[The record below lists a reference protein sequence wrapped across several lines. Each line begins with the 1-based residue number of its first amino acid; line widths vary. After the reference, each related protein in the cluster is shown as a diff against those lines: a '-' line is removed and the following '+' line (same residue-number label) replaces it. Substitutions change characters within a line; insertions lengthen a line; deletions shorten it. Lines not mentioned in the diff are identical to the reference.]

1 VRGEAVPMAT
11 RILLVDDH
19 SVVRQGLRLFLE
31 LEEDLEI
38 VGEAENGLQALARI
52 EELKPD
58 VVLMDLMMPEMGG
71 VEAIEL
77 GKMRFPDVEFIALT
91 SVLEDRSLV
100 KAVKAGAIGFLLKN
114 TEADELCRSIKTAA
128 KGIVQLS
135 PEASRRLMTALQAQE
150 PLEDLT
156 EREHEVLIAI
166 SNGLSNSEI
175 ANHLSVTEKT
185 VKTHVSNVLSKLNV
199 RSRTQAA
206 VYAWQIGIVH
216 TPEKP
221 LRLKS

>member
-1 VRGEAVPMAT
+1 MAI

-31 LEEDLEI
+31 MDELFEI
-38 VGEAENGLQALARI
+38 VGEAENGREALERI
-52 EELKPD
+52 AECNPD
-58 VVLMDLMMPEMGG
+58 VVLMDLMMPEMDGI
-71 VEAIEL
+71 EAIEQ
-77 GKMRFPDVEFIALT
+77 GKCLFPDVEFVALT

-128 KGIVQLS
+128 QGVVQLS
-135 PEASRRLMTALQAQE
+135 PEASRRLMTAMQSQG

-156 EREHEVLIAI
+156 DREMEVLVSLANGMSNQDIA
-166 SNGLSNSEI
+166 G
-175 ANHLSVTEKT
+175 ALSVTEKT

-199 RSRTQAA
+199 KSRTQAA
-206 VYAWQIGIVH
+206 VYAWQAGLVKPGSVQIV
-216 TPEKP
+216 
-221 LRLKS
+221 